1 MTEPAWPKALE
12 AWEPE
17 LRVFAR
23 DLIGQLA
30 TLSERIANA
39 IGPLRVS
46 TERRSDEP
54 NGYSALTRR
63 GPYERL
69 LASEWAL
76 QLEEPDEFIR
86 RASTGEQLFVELER
100 RSPAVSLE
108 AWLLLDT
115 GPAQLGA
122 PRIAHL
128 AALVAFTRRARDAGI
143 ALRWAPLW
151 SFERPA
157 HEKLNPATLQ
167 NWLGARTAYDPHD
180 GVLGQWASQW
190 PERDD
195 VERDVWL
202 AGGPQSAQLALARG
216 WSSLVVDDS
225 QGDGSTSLELRVT
238 PVRKRRTTKL
248 TLTLPDSPTQVRLLR
263 DPFDWNR
270 PKPAPAPPRPRGN
283 PQPIALQPSTD
294 LVFSHDGHRLLAR
307 TESGSVVA
315 IPMRNTAR
323 AGYGWPTVAVLP
335 PQTSLVA
342 AVWSSRRARALAV
355 ARPDGSIFVS
365 DWEGRMGVRLAA
377 SAPRPSPG
385 ELFTGSWPLE
395 PGWTMRGTWFDAANP
410 TTIDPELLF
419 ARAFGSSVGE
429 VIEGSKLDVRY
440 STRTASGAVR
450 RLTVTARPERVWL
463 SWETSLAAACLHGDR
478 VDVHSTRGAEVA
490 VRSLPRALFASHL
503 IQGVTPGPRT
513 GDVTLLALKD
523 DRRSVHSLPVGEV
536 APQWREEI
544 RARSPIEAFAV
555 SPGGRM
561 IAWRDVD
568 GEIAVYS
575 RDRAEVVLRLHT
587 KNISVERP

>member
-23 DLIGQLA
+23 DLVGQLA
-30 TLSERIANA
+30 NLSERIAHA

-69 LASEWAL
+69 LVSEWAL
-76 QLEEPDEFIR
+76 QLEQPDEFIR
-86 RASTGEQLFVELER
+86 RASAGEQLFVELER

-128 AALVAFTRRARDAGI
+128 AALVAFTRRARQAGI

-157 HEKLNPATLQ
+157 NEKLNPATLQ
-167 NWLGARTAYDPHD
+167 TWLGARTAYDPHD

-190 PERDD
+190 PESED

-202 AGGPQSAQLALARG
+202 VGGPNSAQLAHARG

-225 QGDGSTSLELRVT
+225 QGDGSSALELRVT
-238 PVRKRRTTKL
+238 SNRTRRTTRL
-248 TLTLPDSPTQVRLLR
+248 SLTLPDSPTQVRLLR

-270 PKPAPAPPRPRGN
+270 PKPAAAPPRPRGN
-283 PQPIALQPSTD
+283 PQPIALHPATE
-294 LVFSHDGHRLLAR
+294 LAFSHDGHRLLAR
-307 TESGSVVA
+307 TDSGSVVA
-315 IPMRNTAR
+315 IPLRNTAR
-323 AGYGWPTVAVLP
+323 AGYGWPTLAVLP
-335 PQTSLVA
+335 PQASLVA
-342 AVWSSRRARALAV
+342 SVWSSRRARGLVV
-355 ARPDGSIFVS
+355 ARPDGAIYGC
-365 DWEGRMGVRLAA
+365 DWDGRMSVRIAA

-385 ELFTGSWPLE
+385 ELFIGSWPLNA
-395 PGWTMRGTWFDAANP
+395 GWDMRGSWFDAASP
-410 TTIDPELLF
+410 TLIDPELLY
-419 ARAFGSSVGE
+419 ARAFGSSVGK
-429 VIEGSKLDVRY
+429 VIEGSKLDARFAANVR
-440 STRTASGAVR
+440 T
-450 RLTVTARPERVWL
+450 LTVVGRPERVWL
-463 SWETSLAAACLHGDR
+463 SWESSLAAVCTYGDR
-478 VDVHSTRGAEVA
+478 VDVITLKGPEVN
-490 VRSLPRALFASHL
+490 VRALPRPLFAPYL
-503 IQGVTPGPRT
+503 IQGVAPGS
-513 GDVTLLALKD
+513 LHILALKE
-523 DRRSVHSLPVGEV
+523 DRRSVHSLPSGDV

-544 RARSPIEAFAV
+544 RARAPIETFAIA
-555 SPGGRM
+555 PGGRL
-561 IAWRDVD
+561 IAWRDLD

-575 RDRAEVVLRLHT
+575 RDRAEVVLRLHI